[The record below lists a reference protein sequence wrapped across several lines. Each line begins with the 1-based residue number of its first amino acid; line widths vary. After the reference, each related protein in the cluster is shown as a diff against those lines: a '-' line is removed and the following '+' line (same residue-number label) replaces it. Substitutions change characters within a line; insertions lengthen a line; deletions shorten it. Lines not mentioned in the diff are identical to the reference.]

1 MAMILQDRR
10 ILLAS
15 LVEVK
20 ELWHEHIQKGQLNSA
35 EELKPI
41 IYDRALRVE
50 NGNYFDPDN
59 PTAFPHR
66 N

>member
-1 MAMILQDRR
+1 MAMTLADRR

-20 ELWHEHIQKGQLNSA
+20 ELWHELLQNGNLNSA

-41 IYDRALRVE
+41 IYDRAFRVE

-59 PTAFPHR
+59 PTTPFHT